1 MDAFI
6 TVFDDASQDRTSDAT
21 DLAISAL
28 AVKLGL

>member
-6 TVFDDASQDRTSDAT
+6 TVFDDASQDWTSDTT
-21 DLAISAL
+21 DLALSAL